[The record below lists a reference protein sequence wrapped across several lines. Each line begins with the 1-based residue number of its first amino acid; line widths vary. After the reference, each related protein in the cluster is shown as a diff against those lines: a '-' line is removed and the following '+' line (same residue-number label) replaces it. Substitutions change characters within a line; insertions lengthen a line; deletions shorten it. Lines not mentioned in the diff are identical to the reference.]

1 MLILPRKAC
10 FLTRTSPNTCA
21 RCILHKTK
29 RYFRPKPWPN
39 PFGKMPILWVFETDV
54 FIVQKGSFPV
64 ENVENRFFPIY
75 FHNVLHVNTGGFKG
89 L

>member
-1 MLILPRKAC
+1 
-10 FLTRTSPNTCA
+10 
-21 RCILHKTK
+21 
-29 RYFRPKPWPN
+29 
-39 PFGKMPILWVFETDV
+39 MPILWVFETDV